1 MRRRFER
8 VALAPDPEEARS
20 RRSCEWPG
28 CTGEGEFRAPLSRDQ
43 LDQYR
48 WFCLDHV
55 REYNRSWDYY
65 RGMSQAEIE
74 ADLRRDTVW
83 QRPTWPLGGP
93 RQRTPNWRIHD
104 GFGFFNEEPGQKA
117 GEGARTAAE
126 AAHVRALAVFGLEP
140 PVTFE
145 RLRSRYLTLVKQH
158 HPDANGGDKAAEER
172 LKSINEAYA
181 TLKNGYFA

>member
-83 QRPTWPLGGP
+83 QRPTWAAPASGRP
-93 RQRTPNWRIHD
+93 T
-104 GFGFFNEEPGQKA
+104 
-117 GEGARTAAE
+117 GASMTASASS
-126 AAHVRALAVFGLEP
+126 
-140 PVTFE
+140 T
-145 RLRSRYLTLVKQH
+145 RSRARRRARAPAPPPKR
-158 HPDANGGDKAAEER
+158 PMSGRWRCSDWSR
-172 LKSINEAYA
+172 R
-181 TLKNGYFA
+181 

>member
-1 MRRRFER
+1 MKRRFER
-8 VALAPDPEEARS
+8 VALAPDPEEARH

-28 CTGEGEFRAPLSRDQ
+28 CTGEGDFRAPQSREQ
-43 LDQYR
+43 LNQYR
-48 WFCLDHV
+48 WFCLEHV
-55 REYNRSWDYY
+55 RQYNRSWDYY
-65 RGMSQAEIE
+65 RGMSQDQIE

-93 RQRTPNWRIHD
+93 AGRGRRWQVHD
-104 GFGFFNEEPGQKA
+104 GFGIFEEEPQRKA
-117 GEGARTAAE
+117 GETRRPPVE
-126 AAHVRALAVFGLEP
+126 AAHVRALAVFELEP

-145 RLRSRYLTLVKQH
+145 RLRSRYLTLVKLH

>member
-1 MRRRFER
+1 M
-8 VALAPDPEEARS
+8 
-20 RRSCEWPG
+20 CEWPG
-28 CTGEGEFRAPLSRDQ
+28 CAGEGEHRAPLARDR

-55 REYNRSWDYY
+55 REYNRNWDYY
-65 RGMSQAEIE
+65 RGMTQAEIE

-83 QRPTWPLGGP
+83 QRPTWPLGGGRP
-93 RQRTPNWRIHD
+93 RRPNWRIHD
-104 GFGFFNEEPGQKA
+104 GFGFFTDEPEQK
-117 GEGARTAAE
+117 GRENARSATE
-126 AAHVRALAVFGLEP
+126 AAHVRALAVFDLEP